1 VSPSRLQLRGLRKAF
16 GANLVLQGLDLG
28 LAPGEIHALIGG
40 NGAGKST
47 LSKIVAGL
55 VAGDGGE
62 ILLDGAPFAP
72 ASRRVAQAAGVV
84 MVLQELSVLP
94 TLSVAENLFLGD
106 LPSRGGW
113 LDRSRL
119 RQEARTALARV
130 GLDKIDPEVSAGTL
144 GVGHQQLVEIAAGL
158 AKQCRVLILDE
169 PTAALSGAETKILFD
184 LLRGLRA
191 EGTSILYIS
200 HRLEELEQL
209 ADRVSVLRDGRMVA
223 TVAACGTPR
232 QELIRLMA
240 GTEVARAPE
249 AAKRQVASVP
259 ALRVRGLQVGSA
271 VRGVDLEVGRGEIV
285 GLGGLVGAGRTEL
298 LRAVFGAD
306 ARRAGEIFLGDE
318 TQAFTPATTRDSVQR
333 GIAFVPEDRK
343 HHGIFASLPVR
354 VNAGL
359 AGLPVQRALPGVVD
373 TGAEPGLVR
382 GLLERLQVRYAGLE
396 QPIGQLS
403 GGNQQKIVIGRWL
416 RRDVRLWLLDE
427 PTRGVDVAAREGIY
441 TLLRTLADE
450 GAGMLVAS
458 SDYEELAQL
467 CDRVLVMSNGRIT
480 GAFTRETLN
489 AEAFMAA
496 AFAGFAPAAP
506 GN

>member
-1 VSPSRLQLRGLRKAF
+1 MLPLRLQIRSLRKAF
-16 GANLVLQGLDLG
+16 GANLVLQDLELE

-55 VAGDGGE
+55 MPADAGE
-62 ILLDGAPFAP
+62 ILLDGARFAP
-72 ASRRVAQAAGVV
+72 ASRREAQAAGVV

-106 LPSRGGW
+106 LPSRGGL
-113 LDRSRL
+113 LDRPRL
-119 RQEARTALARV
+119 LREARVALARV
-130 GLDKIDPEVSAGTL
+130 GLERVDPAASAGTL

-158 AKQCRVLILDE
+158 AKECRVLILDE
-169 PTAALSGAETKILFD
+169 PTAALSGAETKTLFD
-184 LLRGLRA
+184 LLRALRA
-191 EGTSILYIS
+191 AGTSVLYIS
-200 HRLEELEQL
+200 HRLEELEPL
-209 ADRVSVLRDGRMVA
+209 ADRVSVLRDGKLVA
-223 TVAACGTPR
+223 TVGARDTSR

-240 GTEVARAPE
+240 GAMSSRPP
-249 AAKRQVASVP
+249 AAALRRSADTW
-259 ALRVRGLQVGSA
+259 ALRVRGLRVGSA
-271 VRGVDLEVGRGEIV
+271 VRGVDLEVGQGEIV

-306 ARRAGEIFLGDE
+306 ARSAGEVFLSGE
-318 TQAFTPATTRDSVQR
+318 SRAFAPATTGEAVAR
-333 GIAFVPEDRK
+333 GIGFVPEDRK
-343 HHGIFASLPVR
+343 HHGIFSSLAVR
-354 VNAGL
+354 VNAGI
-359 AGLPVQRALPGVVD
+359 AALPRRRAWSGLVD
-373 TGAEPGLVR
+373 TGAEPGIMAD
-382 GLLERLQVRYAGLE
+382 LLDRLQVRFAGLE
-396 QPIGQLS
+396 QPIAQLS

-416 RRDVRLWLLDE
+416 RRDMRLWLLDE

-441 TLLRTLADE
+441 SLLRAQADA
-450 GAGMLVAS
+450 GAGLLVAS

-489 AEAFMAA
+489 SEAFMAA
-496 AFAGFAPAAP
+496 AFAGFAS